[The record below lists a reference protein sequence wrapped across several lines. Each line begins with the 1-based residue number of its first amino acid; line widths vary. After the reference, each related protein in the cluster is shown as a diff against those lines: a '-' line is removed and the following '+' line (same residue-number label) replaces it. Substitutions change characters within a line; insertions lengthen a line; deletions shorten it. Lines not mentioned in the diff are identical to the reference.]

1 MQLAIYNGVLCESSQ
16 EHKLFGF
23 NLKQL
28 IEKNKQE
35 GFVPKEEPPEEIK
48 QYTVNVN
55 NDDPQN
61 FSNKPASQ
69 IKAPNYLAKPTL
81 SAIKKYS
88 RRRQSLYTL

>member
-1 MQLAIYNGVLCESSQ
+1 VQLAIYNGVLCESSQ

-48 QYTVNVN
+48 Q
-55 NDDPQN
+55 
-61 FSNKPASQ
+61 
-69 IKAPNYLAKPTL
+69 
-81 SAIKKYS
+81 
-88 RRRQSLYTL
+88 